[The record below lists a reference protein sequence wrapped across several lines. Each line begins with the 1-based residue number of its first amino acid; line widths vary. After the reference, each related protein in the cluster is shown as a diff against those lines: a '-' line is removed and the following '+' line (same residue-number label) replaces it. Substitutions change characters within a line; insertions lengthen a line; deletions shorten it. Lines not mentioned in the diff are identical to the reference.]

1 LTNHDSTSSG
11 NIESGS
17 ADRALGLAS
26 RATLELADL
35 QVSTDPKVAF
45 LIKLADPATIDSS
58 HWSHCHQI
66 DAQWTAG
73 TLTIPARTQYGGFA

>member
-17 ADRALGLAS
+17 ADRALGFAS

-35 QVSTDPKVAF
+35 QVGTDPKMAF
-45 LIKLADPATIDSS
+45 LIKLDVPVLTGSS
-58 HWSHCHQI
+58 DWSQCHQI
-66 DAQWTAG
+66 DAEWAQG
-73 TLTIPARTQYGGFA
+73 L